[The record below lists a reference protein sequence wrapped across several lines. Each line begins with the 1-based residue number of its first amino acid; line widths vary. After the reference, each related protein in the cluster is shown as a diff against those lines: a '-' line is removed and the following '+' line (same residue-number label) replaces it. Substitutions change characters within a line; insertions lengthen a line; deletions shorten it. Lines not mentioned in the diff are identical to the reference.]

1 MPGLSVPRTR
11 LAPRWG
17 LRMDGEKNNQRQ
29 HEGNEMGI
37 KKMKR
42 DRNVGRTRL
51 GVSESAFGAGCVHP
65 AVSPLTA
72 STRDAG

>member
-1 MPGLSVPRTR
+1 
-11 LAPRWG
+11 
-17 LRMDGEKNNQRQ
+17 
-29 HEGNEMGI
+29 MGI